1 MKRRTH
7 RKQRGGAGYAPL
19 QYVNPHYHMPA
30 AWSAGENKALPVP
43 DLIARPA
50 LAANFAGGARAV
62 RGLPQG
68 GRFRGPSRKRSSHR
82 KRRSTK
88 RRTHRGGFMPSI
100 MSPVVANFGVVAP
113 AVALAGY
120 RYMDQAKGLSKKAMG
135 LLPGRRSRKH

>member
-7 RKQRGGAGYAPL
+7 KKQRGGAGYAPL

-30 AWSAGENKALPVP
+30 AWNAGENKSLPVP

-50 LAANFAGGARAV
+50 LAANFAGGAR
-62 RGLPQG
+62 RGA
-68 GRFRGPSRKRSSHR
+68 RRGAKRSYR
-82 KRRSTK
+82 KRRS
-88 RRTHRGGFMPSI
+88 HRGGFMPSI

-120 RYMDQAKGLSKKAMG
+120 RYMNQAKGLSKKAMG